1 MSDIS
6 EIQNLVEAQG
16 KAWDEFRKANDARL
30 AQIEQKGHAAEDAV
44 AKVAVI
50 DADLSKLSKDLADQ
64 MLKLQRPSMGG
75 ESKGLTPEQAEHK
88 QALFEY
94 MKKGDSNGLK
104 DIERKAISSLIDT
117 SAGYLVTDEMDR
129 EIDRVMPTVSAMFRI
144 AKIVNVGTQKWSKR
158 TKTSGMTMARPGQ
171 GATSGET
178 TPPNWAKVDIE
189 AHLAEVEP
197 WVENETL
204 EDADIDL
211 AMDLANEAAISFAEG
226 LGAEFITGDGVA
238 KARGIAA
245 YSTVANASYAWGKI
259 GYIASG
265 KSGAFASVAPADKL
279 IALQHALKAQYRP
292 GAVFVMSDATLSS
305 VRQMKDGSG
314 AYYLWQ
320 PDTTAGFGGRLL
332 GSPVEVDDNVAA
344 VSADSLSIAYGNFA
358 RGYAIVNRRG
368 TVLIR
373 DNLTQK
379 GVTKFNFTRRV
390 GGGVT
395 NFEAIKLMKFATS

>member
-16 KAWDEFRKANDARL
+16 KAWDEFRKANDARI
-30 AQIEQKGHAAEDAV
+30 AQIEQKGHAAEDAI

-50 DADLSKLSKDLADQ
+50 DQDLTKLSKDISEQ
-64 MLKLQRPSMGG
+64 MLKLNRPAMGG
-75 ESKGLTPEQAEHK
+75 DSKGITPEQAEHK
-88 QALFEY
+88 QALHGY
-94 MKKGDSNGLK
+94 LTKGDTNGLK
-104 DIERKAISSLIDT
+104 DIERKAIGSLIDT
-117 SAGYLVTDEMDR
+117 SAGYLITPEMDA
-129 EIDRVMPTVSAMFRI
+129 EIERVMPTVSAMYRL
-144 AKIVNVGTQKWSKR
+144 AKIVNVGTQKWKKR
-158 TKTSGMTMARPGQ
+158 TKTSGMTMSRPGQ
-171 GATSGET
+171 GGTSGET
-178 TPPNWAKVDIE
+178 TPPNWGLVEIE
-189 AHLAEVEP
+189 AHNAEVEP

-211 AMDLANEAAISFAEG
+211 AMDLADEAAIAFAEG

-238 KARGIAA
+238 KSRGIAA

-265 KSGAFASVAPADKL
+265 KSGAFASVAPSDKL
-279 IALQHALKAQYRP
+279 IDLQHALKAQYRP

-305 VRQMKDGSG
+305 VRQMKDSSG

-344 VSADSLSIAYGNFA
+344 VAANSLSIAYGNFQRA
-358 RGYAIVNRRG
+358 YAIVNRRG

-390 GGGVT
+390 GGGVY
-395 NFEAIKLMKFATS
+395 NFEAVKLMKFASS

>member
-1 MSDIS
+1 MEPELKSAIES
-6 EIQNLVEAQG
+6 QM
-16 KAWDEFRKANDARL
+16 KAWEEFKSANDARL

-44 AKVAVI
+44 AKVATI
-50 DADLSKLSKDLADQ
+50 DADLSKLSKDIADQ
-64 MLKLQRPSMGG
+64 MLKLNRPDMGA
-75 ESKGLTPEQAEHK
+75 SKGLTPEQVEHK
-88 QALFEY
+88 QALHAY
-94 MKKGDSNGLK
+94 LTKGDSNGLK
-104 DIERKAISSLIDT
+104 DIERKAIGSLIDT
-117 SAGYLVTDEMDR
+117 SAGYLITPEMDA
-129 EIDRVMPTVSAMFRI
+129 EIERVMPTVSAMFRV
-144 AKIVNVGTQKWSKR
+144 AKIVNVGTQKWKKR

-171 GATSGET
+171 GGTSGET
-178 TPPNWAKVDIE
+178 TPPNWALVEIE
-189 AHLAEVEP
+189 AHNAEVEP

-211 AMDLANEAAISFAEG
+211 AMDLADEAAISFAEG
-226 LGAEFITGDGVA
+226 LGSEFITGDGVA
-238 KARGIAA
+238 KARGIAG
-245 YSTVANASYAWGKI
+245 YTTVANSSYAWGKI

-279 IALQHALKAQYRP
+279 IDLQHSLKAQYRP
-292 GAVFVMSDATLSS
+292 GAVFVMSDATLAS
-305 VRQMKDGSG
+305 VRQMKDSAG

-344 VSADSLSIAYGNFA
+344 VAANSLSIAFGNFQ

-390 GGGVT
+390 GGGVY
-395 NFEAIKLMKFATS
+395 NFEAIKLMKFASS